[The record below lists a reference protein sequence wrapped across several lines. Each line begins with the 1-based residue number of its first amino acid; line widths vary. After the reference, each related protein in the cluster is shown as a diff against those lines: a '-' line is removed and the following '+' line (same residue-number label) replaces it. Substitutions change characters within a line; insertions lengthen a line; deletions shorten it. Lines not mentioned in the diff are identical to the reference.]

1 MYDITHTGPLAEV
14 DSRRVLSSHSTKA
27 LDYEAK
33 KRLVFAKW
41 SGESLTAASPR
52 GVDGGAARRSSETVA
67 TAAEADAVEVG
78 KSVDSGGS
86 AGSAACSAGRSAAA
100 DGVWAESAGE
110 AKVG

>member
-1 MYDITHTGPLAEV
+1 M
-14 DSRRVLSSHSTKA
+14 RVYQARKLRVRASNFSATKWYCQQEN
-27 LDYEAK
+27 D
-33 KRLVFAKW
+33 
-41 SGESLTAASPR
+41 AS
-52 GVDGGAARRSSETVA
+52 
-67 TAAEADAVEVG
+67 EADAVEVG